1 VVAVAVAAAALAGAG
16 VLWWMHRPQVR
27 RQAGLNVLIITIDT
41 LRADS
46 VGCYGEGG
54 RDTPWMDALA
64 AAGVRF
70 HRAHAH
76 NVVTLPSH
84 ANILSGLYPSQHG
97 VRDNAGFRFPA
108 GRETLATILKRAG
121 YRTGAFVSAFPL
133 DSRFGLDRGFDVYDD
148 RLGGAEI
155 RSGFQVPE
163 RSGAETVEAARRWLA
178 AQGEAR
184 VFCFVHLYEPHFP
197 YQPPEPFASRFPTN
211 PYRGEVAAA
220 DAALAPLLKPL
231 LDAGPRG
238 RTLVVLTGDH
248 GESLG
253 EHGEMTHGIFAY
265 ESTLRVPLVFFA
277 PEILKPRVVATPVR
291 HVDVLPTV
299 LDALGLEPPAHLPG
313 RSLLDVAARD
323 EGAAEDSYF
332 EALSPSLNQGW
343 APLRGILHDGL
354 KYVELPIPEL
364 YNLTRDAAES
374 KNLAASRPVELE
386 SMRALLSGLRRDEL
400 PVTRGE
406 EEASA
411 RERLRALGYLAASGP
426 SPTKERYTEQD
437 DPKQLID
444 IDRRQSDALGRYY
457 AGDLG
462 GAIALCRE
470 NIKRRPDMPMAYLHL
485 ASFERARGDLGAAVN
500 ALRQAVALR
509 PLDMESVALL
519 GVYLNEGGRSRE
531 AAELLEP
538 YTKAP
543 RPDLDVLTARG
554 VALATL
560 GRNEEALAAF
570 AAAREVDPSNAMVV
584 VNVATVHL
592 MAGELDRARRM
603 FEDALRIDPGLARAH
618 NSLGVIAAREG
629 RLDGAIEHWKR
640 AAALDPNDYQTL
652 FNLGSTLR
660 RLGRD
665 DEARPYLQAYV
676 REAPAAEETRDLARV
691 RSWLGERGQGGAGR

>member
-1 VVAVAVAAAALAGAG
+1 
-16 VLWWMHRPQVR
+16 
-27 RQAGLNVLIITIDT
+27 
-41 LRADS
+41 
-46 VGCYGEGG
+46 
-54 RDTPWMDALA
+54 
-64 AAGVRF
+64 
-70 HRAHAH
+70 
-76 NVVTLPSH
+76 
-84 ANILSGLYPSQHG
+84 
-97 VRDNAGFRFPA
+97 
-108 GRETLATILKRAG
+108 
-121 YRTGAFVSAFPL
+121 
-133 DSRFGLDRGFDVYDD
+133 
-148 RLGGAEI
+148 
-155 RSGFQVPE
+155 
-163 RSGAETVEAARRWLA
+163 
-178 AQGEAR
+178 
-184 VFCFVHLYEPHFP
+184 
-197 YQPPEPFASRFPTN
+197 
-211 PYRGEVAAA
+211 
-220 DAALAPLLKPL
+220 
-231 LDAGPRG
+231 
-238 RTLVVLTGDH
+238 VVLTGDH

-374 KNLAASRPVELE
+374 KNLAASRPAELE
-386 SMRALLSGLRRDEL
+386 SMRALLSGLRRDER

-426 SPTKERYTEQD
+426 SPTKKRYTEQD

-444 IDRRQSDALGRYY
+444 IDRRQSDALGLYY

-470 NIKRRPDMPMAYLHL
+470 NIQRRPDMPMAYLHL
-485 ASFERARGDLGAAVN
+485 ASFERARGNLGAAVD

-519 GVYLNEGGRSRE
+519 GVYLNEAGRSRE
-531 AAELLEP
+531 AAKLLEP
-538 YTKAP
+538 YAKAP

-592 MAGELDRARRM
+592 MADELDRARRM

-640 AAALDPNDYQTL
+640 AAALDPKDYQTL

-676 REAPAAEETRDLARV
+676 REAPASEDTSDLARV
-691 RSWLGERGQGGAGR
+691 RSWLGERGQGGPGR